1 MHLADALGLGASA
14 VVALV
19 GAGGKKTAMGQLTAE
34 GTSDGYA
41 AGYTTTTAMPPPPDL
56 PMIFTGTAEWR
67 SDLTTQEPPVA
78 FARES
83 VADPERVERKVRGFE
98 PEVVDWIADSGLF
111 DWLLVKA
118 DGARK
123 REFKAPCSGEP
134 VIPSTA
140 THVVPVASVAAVGE
154 TLATDVVHRPERV
167 AAITALDVGDTITA
181 AAVGTV
187 LTHPDGGLRNTTSEA
202 TVIPLV
208 NKADTES
215 RRQTAREVLTHAL
228 SRTSRCFRGV
238 LTSFESETCEV
249 LTATAERE
257 RAMTE
262 SGKPASLGA
271 GGDEA

>member
-1 MHLADALGLGASA
+1 MHLADALGLGSSA

-34 GTSDGYA
+34 GTSDGDA
-41 AGYTTTTAMPPPPDL
+41 VGYTTTTAMPPPPDL
-56 PMIFTGTAEWR
+56 PIVLTGPDEWR
-67 SDLTTQEPPVA
+67 SDLTAKEPPVA
-78 FARES
+78 FAHES

-98 PEVVDWIADSGLF
+98 PEVVDRIADSGLF

-123 REFKAPCSGEP
+123 REFKAPGSGEP

-140 THVVPVASVAAVGE
+140 THVVPVASVAVVGE
-154 TLATDVVHRPERV
+154 TLTTDVVHRPERV

-181 AAVGTV
+181 MAVGTV
-187 LTHPDGGLRNTTSEA
+187 LTHPAGGLRNAPSEA

-215 RRQTAREVLTHAL
+215 RRQTAKAVLTDAL
-228 SRTSRCFRGV
+228 SQTSRCSRGIV
-238 LTSFESETCEV
+238 TSFEAGICEV
-249 LTATAERE
+249 VTATPERE
-257 RAMTE
+257 
-262 SGKPASLGA
+262 ASN
-271 GGDEA
+271 D